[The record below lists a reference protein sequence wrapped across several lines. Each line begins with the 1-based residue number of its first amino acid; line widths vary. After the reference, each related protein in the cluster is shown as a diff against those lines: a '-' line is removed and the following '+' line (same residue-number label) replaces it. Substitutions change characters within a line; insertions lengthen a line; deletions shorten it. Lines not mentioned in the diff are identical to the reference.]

1 MSKELSVGASK
12 TRSFLVD
19 RDRTIDFMGE
29 EARVYATPSLVRDIE
44 HACRDLIFE
53 HLPDGE
59 DSVGMTVTVA
69 HLAPTLLDMEVT
81 VVVAIAEIDGRKIT
95 FDVEA
100 RDPLRGAER
109 FSRALLAPCGC
120 WEACCARVRLRAPLG
135 ALVRLAQ

>member
-1 MSKELSVGASK
+1 MSKELSVGISE

-81 VVVAIAEIDGRKIT
+81 VVVTIAEVDGRKIT
-95 FDVEA
+95 FDIEA
-100 RDPLRGAER
+100 RDPVDTICKGRHER
-109 FSRALLAPCGC
+109 FVVNVEKTRQRLLAK
-120 WEACCARVRLRAPLG
+120 AAKVRDS
-135 ALVRLAQ
+135 

>member
-81 VVVAIAEIDGRKIT
+81 VVVTVTEVDGRKIT
-95 FDVEA
+95 FDVDA
-100 RDPLRGAER
+100 RDPVDVICKGRHER
-109 FSRALLAPCGC
+109 FVVNVEKTRQRLLAK
-120 WEACCARVRLRAPLG
+120 AAKVRDS
-135 ALVRLAQ
+135 

>member
-53 HLPDGE
+53 HVPDGE

-81 VVVAIAEIDGRKIT
+81 VVVTVTEVDGRKIT

-100 RDPLRGAER
+100 RDPVDTICKGRHER
-109 FSRALLAPCGC
+109 FVVNVEKTKQRLLAK
-120 WEACCARVRLRAPLG
+120 AAKVRDS
-135 ALVRLAQ
+135 